1 MAVAALKT
9 WALKNRPENGRKIIR
24 DSEIISQ
31 ASCAYNHPYAGYAC
45 DDAAIKPFCEPS
57 CPVNQWRKGRPDLSL
72 KGRNISLNRGATD

>member
-57 CPVNQWRKGRPDLSL
+57 CPVNQWRKGRPDISL
-72 KGRNISLNRGATD
+72 KGRKISLNRGAND